1 MRKIIPVDK
10 LKMNRTYLQTGS
22 IFNQWTLYMIVI
34 VLSLSFGLIFDS
46 VHHLIY
52 AKNYNN
58 KQNLLDNG
66 TNLQITTNKHTYRLG
81 EKVIITIKNNL
92 RIPLKFSD
100 SLLGLTIKNVQSGQ
114 VGGLVGT
121 EVRSELKPNE
131 SKSFQW
137 DEKDTNA
144 NQVKPGIYEAKCF
157 SITKDLH
164 TTRPFIANTTFSIT
178 RP

>member
-1 MRKIIPVDK
+1 
-10 LKMNRTYLQTGS
+10 MNRTCLQTGS
-22 IFNQWTLYMIVI
+22 IFNQWTLCMIAI

-58 KQNLLDNG
+58 KQNLLDND

-114 VGGLVGT
+114 VGGLVGAQ
-121 EVRSELKPNE
+121 VISELKPNE

>member
-1 MRKIIPVDK
+1 MRKIIHIDK
-10 LKMNRTYLQTGS
+10 PKMNRTCLQTGS
-22 IFNQWTLYMIVI
+22 IFNQWALCMIVI
-34 VLSLSFGLIFDS
+34 ILLLSFGLIFDS
-46 VHHLIY
+46 VHHSIY

-58 KQNLLDNG
+58 KQNSLDNI

-81 EKVIITIKNNL
+81 EKVIVTIKNNL

-121 EVRSELKPNE
+121 QVISELKPNE

-137 DEKDTNA
+137 DEKDTNT
-144 NQVKPGIYEAKCF
+144 NQVKPGVYVAKCF

-164 TTRPFIANTTFSIT
+164 TARPFIANTTFSIT
-178 RP
+178 LP

>member
-1 MRKIIPVDK
+1 MEKIIHVDK
-10 LKMNRTYLQTGS
+10 LKMNRTFLQRGS
-22 IFNQWTLYMIVI
+22 IFNQLALCMIVI
-34 VLSLSFGLIFDS
+34 ILSSSVGLIFDTL
-46 VHHLIY
+46 HHSTH

-58 KQNLLDNG
+58 KQNSTDNI

-81 EKVIITIKNNL
+81 EKVIVTIKNNL

-100 SLLGLTIKNVQSGQ
+100 SLLGLTIKNIQSGQ

-121 EVRSELKPNE
+121 QVISELKPNE

-144 NQVKPGIYEAKCF
+144 NQVAPGIYEAKCL
-157 SITKDLH
+157 SVTKDLH
-164 TTRPFIANTTFSIT
+164 TARPFIANTTFSIT
-178 RP
+178 